1 MSDSNGRL
9 TKSGNGRGLPA
20 LVDLR
25 LPPDRSSAGAARHA
39 LEPLASRLPQG
50 VLENLR
56 LLVSELVTNSFRHAA
71 LQPAE
76 WIGLTIRL
84 SPSLIR
90 VEVSDEGPGFEPA
103 VPVPSIYQESGWGLY
118 LLDRICDRWGIE
130 RTRRSTVWFEIDMAA

>member
-1 MSDSNGRL
+1 
-9 TKSGNGRGLPA
+9 
-20 LVDLR
+20 
-25 LPPDRSSAGAARHA
+25 
-39 LEPLASRLPQG
+39 

-71 LQPAE
+71 LRPAQ

-84 SPSLIR
+84 SPALVR

-118 LLDRICDRWGIE
+118 LLDRICDRWGVD
-130 RTRRSTVWFEIDMAA
+130 RARRSTVWFEIDMAA